1 MDFQFPPT
9 EGPCIA
15 CGQISDT
22 LGDHAV
28 SCASRGER
36 ISRHNPLRDAIYQ
49 SASSACL
56 GPTREDRALLP
67 GLEHRPADVLIPM
80 WAGGQDMAIDV
91 TVVSPFQQ
99 QAMERASTEPGYA
112 LEMRYDQK
120 WRKYGELCQSEGIVF

>member
-1 MDFQFPPT
+1 
-9 EGPCIA
+9 
-15 CGQISDT
+15 
-22 LGDHAV
+22 
-28 SCASRGER
+28 
-36 ISRHNPLRDAIYQ
+36 
-49 SASSACL
+49 
-56 GPTREDRALLP
+56 
-67 GLEHRPADVLIPM
+67 M